1 MATTRRKSETAA
13 AAAPIENIDIAKV
26 FEEVA
31 DLLEIQSENPFRVRA
46 YRTAARTVE
55 TLGVPCASLAKNDPK
70 ALQRHPG
77 IAKDLAGKICEIV
90 ETGSLALLRELTA
103 QLPES
108 LVEMVRLPGLGP
120 KRAKQIYDTL
130 GIKTLD
136 QLEEAARSG
145 RLRELRGIG
154 ATLEQ
159 QILQGIADRKAA
171 GGRCQLAEADAY
183 VQPLVAYLRD
193 TPGLIAIEVAGSYRR
208 RCETVGDVDVLVAAK
223 RGAKIAERFVGYPL
237 MKQVQAKG
245 DTKCS
250 IVLRSGLQVD
260 LRVVPESSFGAAL
273 HYFTGSKPHNIAIRT
288 MGVKQ
293 HLKIN
298 EYGIFRGT
306 RQIGGRAEEEVFRA
320 VGLPLIAPELRE
332 NRGEIEAARTG
343 KLPRL
348 VEIRDIKG
356 DLQMH
361 TTHTDG
367 KNTIAEMARAC
378 CDRGYTYMAI
388 TDHTKAVRVAGGLGG
403 DAFRK
408 QFREIDRVQRQL
420 PQIRLL
426 KSAEVDILDDG
437 ALDLDDTTLEEL
449 DLVVISVHSKLTMDR
464 KAMTRRVVRALRHP
478 HVHILGHPTGRM
490 LGRREAST
498 LDMEEVIKAARDHGV
513 LLEINAQP
521 DRLDLNDIHVRMA
534 KEAGVKLV
542 IDTDAHR
549 IEELSWM
556 RYGVDQAR
564 RGWCE
569 AADIANTRS
578 WEEFQKFLAK

>member
-1 MATTRRKSETAA
+1 MTPARSVAGT
-13 AAAPIENIDIAKV
+13 PVENIDIAKV

-31 DLLEIQSENPFRVRA
+31 DLLEIQGANQFRVRA
-46 YRTAARTVE
+46 YRTAGRTVE
-55 TLGVPCASLAKNDPK
+55 TLGVPCASLAKSDPK
-70 ALQRHPG
+70 ALERYPG
-77 IAKDLAGKICEIV
+77 IAKDLAGKICEII

-120 KRAKQIYDTL
+120 KRGKQIYDTL

-145 RLRELRGIG
+145 RLRGLRGVG

-159 QILQGIADRKAA
+159 RILQGIADRKGA
-171 GGRCQLAEADAY
+171 GTRCRLAEADAY
-183 VQPLVAYLRD
+183 VHPLVAYLRG

-223 RGAKIAERFVGYPL
+223 RGAKVAERFVSYPL
-237 MKQVQAKG
+237 VKQVLAKG

-260 LRVVPESSFGAAL
+260 LRTVPESAFGAAL

-288 MGVKQ
+288 IGVKQ
-293 HLKIN
+293 QLKIN
-298 EYGIFRGT
+298 EYGIFRGA
-306 RQIGGRAEEEVFRA
+306 RPIGGRVEEDVFKA
-320 VGLPLIAPELRE
+320 IGLPWIPPELRE
-332 NRGEIEAARTG
+332 NRGEIEAARAG

-348 VEIRDIKG
+348 VEIGDIKG
-356 DLQMH
+356 DVQMH

-378 CDRGYTYMAI
+378 CDRGYAYMAI
-388 TDHTKAVRVAGGLGG
+388 TDHTKAVRVAGGLDRAG
-403 DAFRK
+403 FRK

-426 KSAEVDILDDG
+426 KGGEVDILDDG
-437 ALDLDDTTLEEL
+437 TLDLDDATLGEL

-464 KAMTRRVVRALRHP
+464 KAMSTRVVRALKNP
-478 HVHILGHPTGRM
+478 HVHILGHPTGRI
-490 LGRREAST
+490 LGRREASS
-498 LDMEEVIKAARDHGV
+498 LDMEEVIKAAADHGV

-521 DRLDLNDIHVRMA
+521 DRLDLNDIHIRMA
-534 KEAGVKLV
+534 KDSGVKLV

-549 IEELSWM
+549 IEELNWM

-569 AADIANTRS
+569 PGDIANTRS
-578 WEEFQKFLAK
+578 WEEFRKLIAR